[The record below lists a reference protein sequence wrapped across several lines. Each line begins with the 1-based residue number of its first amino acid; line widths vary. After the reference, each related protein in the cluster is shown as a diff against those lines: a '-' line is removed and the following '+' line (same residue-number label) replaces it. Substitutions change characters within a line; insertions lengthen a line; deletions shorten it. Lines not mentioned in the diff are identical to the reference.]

1 MLAAFTALCSPVLLP
16 VLREFC
22 ACGGAESG
30 GVRLVYALG
39 DASGGAMNANR
50 RPSMP
55 RLVRRVL
62 PAPVLL
68 LGDAET
74 VGDEFWVVAVWS
86 VQNEESEKE

>member
-1 MLAAFTALCSPVLLP
+1 MRF
-16 VLREFC
+16 
-22 ACGGAESG
+22 
-30 GVRLVYALG
+30 VYALG

-62 PAPVLL
+62 PAPALL

-74 VGDEFWVVAVWS
+74 VGEEFCVVAVKS
-86 VQNEESEKE
+86 VQKEESEKE

>member
-1 MLAAFTALCSPVLLP
+1 MRF
-16 VLREFC
+16 
-22 ACGGAESG
+22 
-30 GVRLVYALG
+30 VYALG

-62 PAPVLL
+62 AAPALL

-74 VGDEFWVVAVWS
+74 VGDEFCVVAVKS
-86 VQNEESEKE
+86 VQKEESEKE